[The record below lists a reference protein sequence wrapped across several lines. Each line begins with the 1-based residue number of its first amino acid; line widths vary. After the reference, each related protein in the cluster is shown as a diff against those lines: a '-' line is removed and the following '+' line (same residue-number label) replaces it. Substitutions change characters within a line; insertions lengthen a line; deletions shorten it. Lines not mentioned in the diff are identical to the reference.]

1 MNSQQWQ
8 DRIKLQAY
16 KYKTD
21 SRMKLQ
27 ALQGKS
33 PLYHEFAT
41 ITRQIQDWIYWSYH
55 YIMNSQQ
62 WQDRM
67 KLQAVKK
74 KSPLLDQS
82 FKPKEKDNVES
93 KKYMLTITTANS
105 YQEVS

>member
-8 DRIKLQAY
+8 DRI
-16 KYKTD
+16 
-21 SRMKLQ
+21 
-27 ALQGKS
+27 
-33 PLYHEFAT
+33 
-41 ITRQIQDWIYWSYH
+41 
-55 YIMNSQQ
+55 
-62 WQDRM
+62 